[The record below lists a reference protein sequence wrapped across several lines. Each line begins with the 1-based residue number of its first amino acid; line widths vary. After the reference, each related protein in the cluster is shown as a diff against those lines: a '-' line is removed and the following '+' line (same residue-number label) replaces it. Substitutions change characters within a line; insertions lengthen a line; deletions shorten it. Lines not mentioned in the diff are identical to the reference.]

1 MVHESNIAYA
11 EESTFY
17 VFFWTFLQK
26 KANIKNMKQTGDYIT
41 EDKKKALEKELKELK
56 GPKRKEI
63 LENLEYAK
71 SLGDL
76 SENAEYHQT
85 REDQG
90 KLEER
95 IHKIE
100 EILKSSQVVSG
111 GGGEEIEIGS
121 KVVVLK
127 VPTKVGI
134 PTEVGKGNEER
145 IYQIVG
151 SEEADM
157 TLGKISNR
165 SPFGEALLGRKKGE
179 NISFKTPNGKVNYK
193 IINVF

>member
-1 MVHESNIAYA
+1 
-11 EESTFY
+11 
-17 VFFWTFLQK
+17 
-26 KANIKNMKQTGDYIT
+26 MKQAGDYIT
-41 EDKKKALEKELKELK
+41 EEKKKALEKELNDLK

-63 LENLEYAK
+63 LENLAYAK

-95 IHKIE
+95 IAKIE
-100 EILKSSQVVSG
+100 QILQSSQVVSG
-111 GGGEEIEIGS
+111 GGGDEIEIGS

-127 VPTKVGI
+127 EGEDK
-134 PTEVGKGNEER
+134 ER
-145 IYQIVG
+145 NYQIVG

-157 TLGKISNR
+157 ALGKISNR
-165 SPFGEALLGRKKGE
+165 SPFGEALFGKKKGDS
-179 NISFKTPNGKVNYK
+179 ISFKTPNGVVNYK
-193 IINVF
+193 IINVS

>member
-1 MVHESNIAYA
+1 MNPV
-11 EESTFY
+11 
-17 VFFWTFLQK
+17 V
-26 KANIKNMKQTGDYIT
+26 DYIT
-41 EDKKKALEKELKELK
+41 EEKRKEREAELEYLK

-63 LENLEYAK
+63 LASLKYAK

-95 IHKIE
+95 IAKIE
-100 EILKSSQVVSG
+100 QILQSSQNFSRHGGDVV
-111 GGGEEIEIGS
+111 EIGS
-121 KVVVLK
+121 KVVVQK

-134 PTEVGKGNEER
+134 PTGVGKDI
-145 IYQIVG
+145 IYTIVG

-157 TLGKISNR
+157 AKGKISNR
-165 SPFGEALLGRKKGE
+165 SPFGEALFGKKKGD
-179 NISFKTPNGKVNYK
+179 NISFKTPGGVVNYK
-193 IINVF
+193 IINVS